1 MDKPTFANVDKDA
14 GWWLTRRELTPDINE
29 VRTNIE
35 NDLDLGFE
43 WFLMKEKL
51 EQLYDV
57 LERKDSALLRELDDV
72 IEEADDTKRLAWITK
87 AAAAVKNREEKH
99 SAEPSEKQP
108 AEAQAAEH
116 EDSQPQQPV
125 AERHQPAA
133 AFAASQ
139 EPPPA
144 TWDAG
149 WGMFLRYTDGKYL
162 YSLGR
167 VLADGPGTDTPAGEP
182 DGTWY
187 DTCDAATAAR
197 SQVAELRTTVSD
209 FVNDDEDAISP
220 EALDAA
226 LSTPGFKEMVD
237 NADKELEAALAALDE
252 G

>member
-1 MDKPTFANVDKDA
+1 M
-14 GWWLTRRELTPDINE
+14 
-29 VRTNIE
+29 
-35 NDLDLGFE
+35 
-43 WFLMKEKL
+43 
-51 EQLYDV
+51 
-57 LERKDSALLRELDDV
+57 KDSTLLRELDDV
-72 IEEADDTKRLAWITK
+72 IEETDDTKRLVWITK
-87 AAAAVKNREEKH
+87 VAAAVKDQEEKP
-99 SAEPSEKQP
+99 SAGPSEKQP
-108 AEAQAAEH
+108 VEAQPAQH
-116 EDSQPQQPV
+116 EESQAQQPV
-125 AERHQPAA
+125 AEQHEPAA
-133 AFAASQ
+133 AFATSQ

-162 YSLGR
+162 YSLSR

-187 DTCDAATAAR
+187 DTREAATAAR

-237 NADKELEAALAALDE
+237 NANKDLEAALAAIDE